1 MEQVR
6 ERYRQY
12 RWRIWLGLGLLLLLL
27 GGGAISLVRRQRQ
40 NQAADQS
47 LLEATAAGTSGAVAT
62 STTDASV
69 AAESSGATTKPS
81 GADKQAAVIY
91 AEIKGAV
98 QRPDVYRFKSD
109 QRVIDLLE
117 RAGGLTKDGDDR
129 TINLASPLT
138 DGLSIYVPTKAEVAQ
153 SGGPELSG
161 QSAGSTTSTS
171 PAEGAGDQVDL
182 NHADAATLQT
192 ISGIG
197 PKKAEDIIAYRE
209 QAGGF
214 KSVDELTQVSGI
226 GDKTLA
232 KIRDRLCVR

>member
-62 STTDASV
+62 STTDASA
-69 AAESSGATTKPS
+69 AAESSGATNKPS
-81 GADKQAAVIY
+81 GRDKQAAVIY

-98 QRPDVYRFKSD
+98 QHPDVYRFKSD
-109 QRVIDLLE
+109 QRVVDLLE

-129 TINLASPLT
+129 TINLA
-138 DGLSIYVPTKAEVAQ
+138 TKAEVAQ

-161 QSAGSTTSTS
+161 QSGGATTSAN
-171 PAEGAGDQVDL
+171 PAEGAGEPVDL
-182 NHADAATLQT
+182 NHADAAALQT